1 MKSRNTLLLFAL
13 AILGPAIAAPA
24 PWLITQANQEV
35 PVTVYDYYDET
46 TIITTSIEPII
57 PTVTSLP
64 EALSTVTQVNTIY
77 DITAVQKLYPSGVGT
92 AADFNEAY
100 YATTDIHKTTVFVVD
115 ITYTAPTGCSSS
127 WTTTTAATLVVNP
140 TVEALLPRTKT
151 KTSYSI
157 NTELAFR
164 PTTFT
169 YESIWVDPTQVPTS
183 SMDLL
188 RDEYRPSSLYTG
200 GGCYYTAT
208 YNEASNYYPNT
219 YTSGSS
225 SNTSDSD
232 YPYTYH
238 GYYWYDN
245 VDDWYEYY
253 YGISLLGII
262 LASVL
267 SWVGFW
273 FLLGILES
281 WIRFRRLMLGWQT
294 RRGLPVCWSLIA
306 LPISL
311 CCLFGFKK
319 GFRARNP
326 SDAAILKQRWDK
338 MSAWRKIKLFFIWG
352 FRYQYPDVLG
362 PPPPRV
368 KVSKKPGIEAGPPLL
383 QESPVVTGARGDS
396 TEEMGEVERGVQGEQ
411 SIIQPLPRAVVPEGE
426 QIGRAR
432 SC

>member
-1 MKSRNTLLLFAL
+1 MKTFKDLLLLTL
-13 AILGPAIAAPA
+13 AISSPAYAAPA

-35 PVTVYDYYDET
+35 PVTVYDYYT
-46 TIITTSIEPII
+46 TIITTTIEPII

-77 DITAVQKLYPSGVGT
+77 DVTAVQKLYPSGVGT
-92 AADFNEAY
+92 VADFNEAY
-100 YATTDIHKTTVFVVD
+100 YVTDAHKSTVFVVD
-115 ITYTAPTGCSSS
+115 LTYTAPTGCSSS

-140 TVEALLPRTKT
+140 TVEALLPKTKT
-151 KTSYSI
+151 KTSYST

-164 PTTFT
+164 PTTYT
-169 YESIWVDPTQVPTS
+169 YESIWVDPTQIPTS

-188 RDEYRPSSLYTG
+188 RDEYRPRSLYTG
-200 GGCYYTAT
+200 GGCYYTST
-208 YNEASNYYPNT
+208 YNEASNYYPTT
-219 YTSGSS
+219 YTSGS
-225 SNTSDSD
+225 TSDTSDTSNSD
-232 YPYTYH
+232 YPYH
-238 GYYWYDN
+238 GYYWYN

-281 WIRFRRLMLGWQT
+281 WVRFRRLMLGWQT
-294 RRGLPVCWSLIA
+294 RRGLPVCWCLIA

-311 CCLFGFKK
+311 FCLFAFKK

-338 MSAWRKIKLFFIWG
+338 MSAWRKFKLFVIWG
-352 FRYQYPDVLG
+352 FRFQYPDVLG
-362 PPPPRV
+362 PPPPKV
-368 KVSKKPGIEAGPPLL
+368 KVSKKPGTEAGPPLL
-383 QESPVVTGARGDS
+383 QESPPATGARGDS
-396 TEEMGEVERGVQGEQ
+396 TEEMGEVVRGEQ
-411 SIIQPLPRAVVPEGE
+411 PVVQPLSRAVVPESE